1 MEVFGIK
8 IYPYQMWLDG
18 LYMASPFMAR
28 YGAEFNCP
36 EWIDEAVKQF
46 TLCHQ
51 HTYDTKTGLYYH
63 AWNEDRSQ
71 RWADPETGHSL
82 ISGDVVLVGGLWL
95 W

>member
-1 MEVFGIK
+1 
-8 IYPYQMWLDG
+8 MWLDG

-28 YGAEFNCP
+28 YGAEFNHP

-51 HTYDTKTGLYYH
+51 HTYDAKTGLYIMH
-63 AWNEDRSQ
+63 GMRIGVSDGLIRKPVIPQ
-71 RWADPETGHSL
+71 
-82 ISGDVVLVGGLWL
+82 ISGDVVSVGGLWL

>member
-1 MEVFGIK
+1 
-8 IYPYQMWLDG
+8 MWLDG
-18 LYMASPFMAR
+18 LL
-28 YGAEFNCP
+28 YGFSFYGLDMELEFNRP

-71 RWADPETGHSL
+71 RWLIRKQAILL